1 MLTVAALLAAT
12 LTLTERRAV
21 TLASS
26 IVRVGDVASGAGPMA
41 RAAIARLPRGRSEVV
56 LTRRAIGSLIR
67 RAIPGVTVA
76 GDGGVGAISFAT
88 SIDEPHVATCLVARS
103 PINTRS
109 AVLSDQVVSAPCEGR
124 AALGLASYDRARG
137 EVVARR
143 AIEAGANLGMMRL
156 PEPSAVHAG
165 DHLTLISRAGP
176 VTVERAVTAM
186 QPGRN
191 GHRIFVR
198 DGAGKVS
205 SIAFAAAVQ

>member
-76 GDGGVGAISFAT
+76 GEGKLGTVMFTAPIG
-88 SIDEPHVATCLVARS
+88 EPHVATCMMARS
-103 PINTRS
+103 PIAAGA
-109 AVLSDQVVSAPCEGR
+109 AVVAEQVQSAPCEGH
-124 AALGLASYDRARG
+124 AALGLTSYDRARG
-137 EVVARR
+137 DVVARR
-143 AIEAGANLGMMRL
+143 AIEVGANLGMMRL
-156 PEPSAVHAG
+156 PEPSAVHTG

-186 QPGRN
+186 QTGRN

-205 SIAFAAAVQ
+205 SIAFAAAAQ